1 MALDSAV
8 ASGHLVDAVAA
19 VCNVD
24 LGAALANGH
33 LSPGEC
39 AAARRRCAT
48 CAHAGECADWTSA
61 SARAEGPPPFC
72 RNAGIIAR
80 ARLP

>member
-1 MALDSAV
+1 MALDTA
-8 ASGHLVDAVAA
+8 AAGGHLVDAVAA
-19 VCNVD
+19 ACNVD

-39 AAARRRCAT
+39 MAARRRCAT
-48 CAHAGECADWTSA
+48 CSFARDCAEWTA
-61 SARAEGPPPFC
+61 SRVQAEAPPRYC